1 MADVLVRNDRAA
13 SATTGRSG
21 SAPRPVV
28 APRRLGARCQRL
40 VPLLYVLPA
49 LVFYLGF
56 VIAPWVHSVWI
67 SFWHWNGIGVATWA
81 GADNYVD
88 VFTEPALRSA
98 LVHAF
103 VFVLF
108 YTVIPLSLGLVLAA
122 LVSTVPW
129 RAMPVIRTVIFLPQ
143 ILPLVAVGV
152 VWKWIYGE
160 DGPLNQLLRAVGLG
174 GLARAW
180 LGDFTWALPSVG
192 LIGTWVSTG
201 LCFLLLLSG
210 IGKIDPSLYEAASLD
225 GAGRLRQFLHITV
238 PGLRREIGVAS
249 TVTVIA
255 ALASF
260 DVVYVM
266 TGGGPGYSTMVPGVQ
281 VYQLVFTAG
290 RVGTACA
297 LATVLSL
304 LTCLAMFVL
313 NRLTRER

>member
-1 MADVLVRNDRAA
+1 MADVLVRGGRVAEDATRPVRAA
-13 SATTGRSG
+13 RPSANR
-21 SAPRPVV
+21 A
-28 APRRLGARCQRL
+28 RRHRL

-49 LVFYLGF
+49 FAFYGAF
-56 VIAPWVHSVWI
+56 VIAPWVHSVWL
-67 SFWHWNGIGVATWA
+67 SFWNWNGVGVATWA
-81 GADNYVD
+81 GLDNYTA
-88 VFTEPALRSA
+88 VFSEPALRSA
-98 LVHAF
+98 LLHAF
-103 VFVLF
+103 VFILF
-108 YTVIPLSLGLVLAA
+108 YTLIPVSLGLVLAA
-122 LVSTVPW
+122 LVASVPW

-143 ILPLVAVGV
+143 VLPLVAVGV
-152 VWKWIYGE
+152 VWKWIYSE

-174 GLARAW
+174 DFTRAW
-180 LGDFTWALPSVG
+180 LGDFSWALPTVG

-225 GAGRLRQFLHITV
+225 GAGRLRQFWHITV
-238 PGLRREIGVAS
+238 PGLRKEIGVAC

-255 ALASF
+255 ALAGF

-297 LATVLSL
+297 LATVLSV
-304 LTCLAMFVL
+304 LTCAVMYVL

>member
-1 MADVLVRNDRAA
+1 MADILAPPGRPAEKAVRP
-13 SATTGRSG
+13 ATAPLRPAGGSGR
-21 SAPRPVV
+21 R
-28 APRRLGARCQRL
+28 RL
-40 VPLLYVLPA
+40 VPLLYVAPA
-49 LVFYLGF
+49 LLFYAAF
-56 VIAPWVHSVWI
+56 VLWPWLHSVWI
-67 SFWHWNGIGVATWA
+67 SFWNWNGVGVATWA
-81 GADNYVD
+81 GLGNYAA
-88 VFTEPALRSA
+88 VFQEPALRSA
-98 LVHAF
+98 LLHAF
-103 VFVLF
+103 VFILF
-108 YTVIPLSLGLVLAA
+108 YTVIPVGLGLVLAA
-122 LVSTVPW
+122 LVAAVPW

-152 VWKWIYGE
+152 VWKWIYSE

-174 GLARAW
+174 GFTRAW
-180 LGDFTWALPSVG
+180 LGDFTWALPTVG

-210 IGKIDPSLYEAASLD
+210 IGKIDPSLYEAAGLD
-225 GAGRLRQFLHITV
+225 GAGRLRQFRHITV
-238 PGLRREIGVAS
+238 PGLRKEIGVAC

-255 ALASF
+255 ALAGF

-297 LATVLSL
+297 LATVLSV
-304 LTCLAMFVL
+304 LTCAVMYVL